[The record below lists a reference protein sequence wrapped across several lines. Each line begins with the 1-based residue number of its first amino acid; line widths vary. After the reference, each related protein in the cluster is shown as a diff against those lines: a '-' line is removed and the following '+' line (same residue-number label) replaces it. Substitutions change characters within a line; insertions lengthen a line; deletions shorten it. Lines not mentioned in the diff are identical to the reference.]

1 MKSELIFTGSRD
13 AELFTKEISHSLQGA
28 IDHLL
33 DTDPNSPS
41 FGFMQASFDGRP
53 WTDTM
58 WTRDAGVM
66 LRELSCYGYLD
77 EACILA
83 ECMVNMVIKNAEGFY
98 TFPEHLDR
106 GKPACGDEL
115 DGTAS
120 IVIGMVYLMRRLP
133 DWHPTRQRLELFL
146 CKADSPVEYAKKKLK
161 EAPLIAGTGEFG
173 GGCGIEGHYVN
184 AVQNALVRA
193 MLLVYGQYMKEN
205 GVPDNDTENAAE
217 ILRGG
222 LFSHL
227 TDTNGAWI
235 WCVKPDDLQPDEEVL
250 NHEINAGIAHLNDIT
265 AVLGDVEGLI
275 VSDEEMLERGRATM
289 DKHYSVPRRKFLF
302 DTYGMWLQFDRY
314 MHAGLTSP
322 SYANG
327 YAIQAMALTDRVS
340 WLSKCVK
347 YLAETTY
354 DNITPVTREDKYW
367 FYERMFAPDI
377 IDVQDTWEG
386 CGALNLVN
394 VAEPL
399 KAARLIAGIDCA
411 GINRLVFAP
420 RLPEGWSGI
429 EVRNWI
435 LPRRNELLTV
445 NAEYRRISAGETADF
460 CAVDENGNGYSFKA
474 DKTFDT
480 VRFGPFKT
488 DKITVKGGR
497 TVKTVKT
504 EENLYFVEATT
515 KEAEDAE

>member
-1 MKSELIFTGSRD
+1 MNSELIFSGSRD
-13 AELFTKEISHSLQGA
+13 AELFTNEISHSLQGA

-33 DTDPNSPS
+33 DTDPASAS

-66 LRELSCYGYLD
+66 LRELSCYGRLD
-77 EACILA
+77 EARILA
-83 ECMVNMVIKNAEGFY
+83 ECMMNMVIKNAEGFY

-106 GKPACGDEL
+106 NKPACGDEL

-133 DWHPTRQRLELFL
+133 DWDPTRQRIELFL
-146 CKADSPVEYAKKKLK
+146 CKADSPVEYAKKKLA
-161 EAPLIAGTGEFG
+161 EAPLLAGTGEFG

-193 MLLVYGQYMKEN
+193 MLLVYEQYMNEN
-205 GVPDNDTENAAE
+205 GIPDRDLANSAE
-217 ILRGG
+217 ILRTG
-222 LFSHL
+222 LFNHL
-227 TDTNGAWI
+227 TDKDGSWI
-235 WCVKPDDLQPDEEVL
+235 WCVKPDDMQPDEAVL
-250 NHEINAGIAHLNDIT
+250 NHEINKGIAHLNDIT
-265 AVLGDVEGLI
+265 AVLGDVEGL
-275 VSDEEMLERGRATM
+275 VVKDGEMLSRGKATM
-289 DKHYSVPRRKFLF
+289 DRHYSFPRRKQLF
-302 DTYGMWLQFDRY
+302 DKYGMWLQFDEY
-314 MHAGLTSP
+314 MHGGLTSP

-327 YAIQAMALTDRVS
+327 YAIQAMALTDRID

-399 KAARLIAGIDCA
+399 KVARLLAGIDCA
-411 GINRLVFAP
+411 GINKLVFAP
-420 RLPEGWSGI
+420 RIPNGWNKI
-429 EVRNWI
+429 EVKNW
-435 LPRRNELLTV
+435 LMPKKNETITV
-445 NAEYRRISAGETADF
+445 NACYKRMNAGENAQLSAFD
-460 CAVDENGNGYSFKA
+460 DSGRGYGFES
-474 DKTFDT
+474 DKKFDM
-480 VRFGPFKT
+480 VRFGPFDS
-488 DKITVKGGR
+488 DKITVNGGEITSITQNDEGR
-497 TVKTVKT
+497 FFAEVKPQA
-504 EENLYFVEATT
+504 EEI
-515 KEAEDAE
+515 